1 MSVERAKNVPPFV
14 LWCTAMIPT
23 AFDDSMS
30 YYEAL
35 CALYKFI
42 QDNLVEPINNNATVL
57 DKAVKDMAELKSYVD
72 NYFENLDVQEEINNK
87 LDEMAEGGQLA
98 TIIAQFLAAAPV
110 FAYGTIAEMAAATN
124 LTDGCIARVLGNTS
138 AADGDG
144 AYYKVRTKESGETG
158 DGVNKVE
165 IGATLIAD
173 RIIDS
178 AVNSLQ
184 TAVSELQNQMESVY
198 QDELIVFGDSWSD
211 LNVSGNVWSINAAAM
226 LNCTLRNLA
235 VNGAGFIAPS
245 NNLIGTQITSYLNN
259 NDYDKTKAKYI
270 VVLGGVNDY
279 NNSVAWTTLIN
290 TIETNL
296 ETLKNSCPQAKIL
309 YVNNYNWPMTNAQSV
324 YWINVFSRLS
334 TMVSGSAY
342 LFNQDGL
349 YGKSMMNETLYHLTV
364 FGQELMAN
372 NICAKLTGGD
382 ITTYYQR
389 TIFENSDVV
398 AYVMAEKYYDM
409 IIYTL
414 YGTWKTTSQQTTI
427 NKVSPWAD
435 ASGVSRGSVGVGY
448 SDFVYDLSGTY
459 LSLARQGNTAN
470 ESFITSFAAPLITEK
485 SAV

>member
-1 MSVERAKNVPPFV
+1 MAVEKSPNIPPFV
-14 LWCTAMIPT
+14 RFCAASVPMV
-23 AFDDSMS
+23 FDNSMS
-30 YYEAL
+30 YYECL
-35 CALYKFI
+35 CALTKFL
-42 QDNLVEPINNNATVL
+42 QEDVVNVINNNANLLEAL
-57 DKAVKDMAELKSYVD
+57 DGQFKELKSYVD
-72 NYFENLDVQEEINNK
+72 NYFANLDVQEEINNK

-98 TIIAQFLAAAPV
+98 GIIAQFLAAAPV
-110 FAYGTIAEMAAATN
+110 FAYHTIAEMAAATN
-124 LTDGCIARVLGNTS
+124 LSNGCIARVIGNTS
-138 AADGDG
+138 AAAGDG
-144 AYYKVRTKESGETG
+144 AYYLIRTVTG
-158 DGVNKVE
+158 ADDPDGVNLVA
-165 IGATLIAD
+165 IGDMLVGV
-173 RIIDS
+173 RVIDA
-178 AVNSLQ
+178 AVSSLQ
-184 TAVSELQNQMESVY
+184 SAVSELQDEMESVY

-211 LNVSGNVWSINAAAM
+211 LNVSGNVWSNNAAAM
-226 LNCTLRNLA
+226 LNCTLRNFA

-245 NNLIGTQITSYLNN
+245 NNLISSQITSYLNN
-259 NDYDKTKAKYI
+259 SNYDKTKAKYI
-270 VVLGGVNDY
+270 VVLAGVNDY
-279 NNSVAWTTLIN
+279 NNSVEWLTLIS

-296 ETLKNSCPQAKIL
+296 ETLKNACPQAKVL

-342 LFNQDGL
+342 LFNQDGI
-349 YGKSMMNETLYHLTV
+349 YGKSMMNDTLYHLTV

-414 YGTWKTTSQQTTI
+414 YGTWKTTAQQATI

-435 ASGVSRGSVGVGY
+435 ASGVTRGGVGVGY

-470 ESFITSFAAPLITEK
+470 EAFITSFAAPLITEK